1 VCVWPLLLSD
11 TPAACGDTQAAVAK
25 AAAAKEAAAAAAAGG
40 GEEGSA
46 AVPKRLTRKQEL
58 ARKGSQSAQAKLGN
72 DLAAA
77 LGRLRGII
85 RPEGDGDEGQG
96 GSPHRS
102 W

>member
-1 VCVWPLLLSD
+1 M
-11 TPAACGDTQAAVAK
+11 GQAK
-25 AAAAKEAAAAAAAGG
+25 AAAKAAAEKATAENATDTADHQV
-40 GEEGSA
+40 A
-46 AVPKRLTRKQEL
+46 TQLTRKARLE
-58 ARKGSQSAQAKLGN
+58 RKGSQSAQAKLGN

-85 RPEGDGDEGQG
+85 RPVEDGGDG